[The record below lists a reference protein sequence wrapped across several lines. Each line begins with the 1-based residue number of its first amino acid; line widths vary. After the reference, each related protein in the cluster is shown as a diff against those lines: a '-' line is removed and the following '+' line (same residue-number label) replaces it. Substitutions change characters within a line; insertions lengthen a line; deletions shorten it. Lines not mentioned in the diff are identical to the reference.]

1 MSRRLEKSKQGRG
14 LKVINQLRNQGVESN
29 GDSHPQFEES
39 QPVGLAAYQDLG
51 AGATDDSML
60 NVRSIFPQM
69 DLSKTSP

>member
-39 QPVGLAAYQDLG
+39 QPVRIE
-51 AGATDDSML
+51 AGNGRLQGIT
-60 NVRSIFPQM
+60 
-69 DLSKTSP
+69 

>member
-39 QPVGLAAYQDLG
+39 QPVRLKRGTEG
-51 AGATDDSML
+51 
-60 NVRSIFPQM
+60 VRETYSQ
-69 DLSKTSP
+69 